1 MRIISLALIA
11 LLSAACSPPA
21 SQDAPAPPAASTPAA
36 PVNPDAAA
44 LGANPATGAWTFRV
58 AEGVS
63 AAGFGVPES
72 EYQFIIACD
81 GGRLSLSNEAELSP
95 DQDTTMRIITAT
107 QSIELPARS
116 FNEGLPTITADLAPA
131 DPLKPL
137 LIGMLGAPTDRFAV
151 DIAGVTQVFP
161 WDDEVAQALTAC
173 S

>member
-1 MRIISLALIA
+1 MRITALTLLALLA
-11 LLSAACSPPA
+11 AACAPPA
-21 SQDAPAPPAASTPAA
+21 SQDAPPAASAAAA
-36 PVNPDAAA
+36 PVNPDTAA
-44 LGANPATGAWTFRV
+44 LGANPATGAWTFHV
-58 AEGVS
+58 AESVS
-63 AAGFGVPES
+63 AAGFGLPES

-81 GGRLSLSNEAELSP
+81 GGKLSLSNEAELTP

-116 FNEGLPTITADLAPA
+116 FNEGLPTITTDLAAA

-151 DIAGVTQVFP
+151 EIAGVTQVFP
-161 WDDEVAQALTAC
+161 WDDEIAQALTAC